1 MAFWAF
7 SDSIDD
13 NVYANMVSQLMNIAD
28 QHLSV
33 PDNNIESD
41 CECDYPL

>member
-1 MAFWAF
+1 
-7 SDSIDD
+7 
-13 NVYANMVSQLMNIAD
+13 MNIAD